1 MRILKKIV
9 LLILVLLVLIAIG
22 GLVYFKTL
30 EPSYEGELA
39 LKNLQ
44 SETTVHFDEYGIPH
58 IYAENQ
64 EDAMVALGYVH
75 AQDRLWQMELMR
87 RIAPGRL
94 SEIFGVDM
102 IKNDKFFKSLG
113 IEEAAKKSIKKLDTT
128 NDVYKYA
135 TAYLNGINQFIE
147 NGATPIEFTLI
158 GIDKEPY
165 EIKDVYNILGYIS
178 FSFAM
183 AHKTDPLLSA
193 LNEKLGPEY
202 LKELNIDINPNTTL
216 IKNSKESIENFE
228 QLVSGVQDIIEN
240 SPIPPFI
247 GSNSWVISPNKTNTG
262 SVLFANDPHIG
273 FSQPSVWYEAHIS
286 TPNYELYGYHLA
298 GVPFPLLGH
307 NRNYA
312 YGLTMFENDDI
323 DFYKEEIHATDSN
336 KYKTPN
342 GYETF
347 TTSTKT
353 IKVKDA
359 EDITIEVRNSRH
371 GPIVNDVIDE
381 ISQTDPLSM
390 SWIYTKLDVEILGA
404 LYQISRA
411 TSKEDVKKGA
421 SMIHAP
427 GLNIMYGDAQGNVAW
442 WAAGKLYKHKPHV
455 NTKFVLDGASGEDDI
470 TEYLDFSENPQ
481 AENPKWNY
489 VYSANNQP
497 DTIANMLYP
506 GYYLPED
513 RAKRIVTLLEAKNN
527 WNKESASEM
536 INDVTSAV
544 APKNIKNLAKSINYN
559 SLTKNQQRALDILQ
573 LWDGSNTVD
582 QIAPTIYNKL
592 IYSFLKN
599 TFKDEMGETLFNQL
613 LNTHLMKRVIAD
625 QLSKESSIWWDNA
638 STTDKTETKQDI
650 LSLSFI
656 ESVKALE
663 NQLGNDIKTW
673 NWGKVHSL
681 EHQHPLGTIDALK
694 GYFNV
699 GPFPMKGAREVIDN
713 RGYLYDDSGEYK
725 ITAGPSTRRIIDFSD
740 VENSISILPTGQSG
754 NPFSKHYKDQVEMY
768 NKGEFR
774 KMKLNKNEI
783 INSSTKLTFLPNNE

>member
-1 MRILKKIV
+1 MRILKKIF
-9 LLILVLLVLIAIG
+9 LLILVLLVLTAVG

-544 APKNIKNLAKSINYN
+544 APKNIENLAKSINYN

-573 LWDGSNTVD
+573 LWDGSNTID

>member
-9 LLILVLLVLIAIG
+9 LLILVLLLLTAIG
-22 GLVYFKTL
+22 GWVYFKSL
-30 EPSYEGELA
+30 EPSYEGN
-39 LKNLQ
+39 LKLDNLQ

-58 IYAENQ
+58 IYAENE

-94 SEIFGVDM
+94 SEIFGKDM
-102 IKNDKFFKSLG
+102 LKNDKFFKSLG
-113 IEEAAKKSIKKLDTT
+113 IEEAAEKSIQKL
-128 NDVYKYA
+128 NKNSDVYKLT
-135 TAYLNGINQFIE
+135 TAYLSGINQFIE
-147 NGATPIEFTLI
+147 NGSTPIEFTLI
-158 GIDKEPY
+158 GIEKEKY
-165 EIKDVYNILGYIS
+165 EIRDVYNILGYMS

-183 AHKTDPLLSA
+183 AHKTDPLLST
-193 LNEKLGPEY
+193 LQEKLGADY

-216 IKNSKESIENFE
+216 IKNSKPSTENFE
-228 QLVSGVQDIIEN
+228 QLVSSVHNIINN

-247 GSNSWVISPNKTNTG
+247 GSNSWVISPNKTSTG

-273 FSQPSVWYEAHIS
+273 FSQPAVWYEAHIT
-286 TPNYELYGYHLA
+286 TPNYEMYGYHLA

-323 DFYKEEIHATDSN
+323 DFYKETIHPTDKN

-342 GYETF
+342 GFETY

-359 EDITIEVRNSRH
+359 AAVTIEVRSSRH
-371 GPIVNDVIDE
+371 GPIMNDVIDE
-381 ISQTDPLSM
+381 ISQTDPLAM
-390 SWIYTKLDVEILGA
+390 AWIYTKIDVEILGA
-404 LYQISRA
+404 LYEISRA

-427 GLNIMYGDAQGNVAW
+427 GLNIMYGDAKGNIAW

-470 TEYLDFSENPQ
+470 IEYLEFNENPQ
-481 AENPKWNY
+481 AENPAWNY

-497 DTIANMLYP
+497 DTIANILYP

-527 WNKESASEM
+527 WNKESSSAM
-536 INDVTSAV
+536 INDVTSSV
-544 APKNIKNLAKSINYN
+544 APDNIKEIAKTINYN

-592 IYSFLKN
+592 IYVYLKN
-599 TFKDEMGETLFNQL
+599 TFKDEMGETIFGQI

-625 QLSKESSIWWDNA
+625 QLKKENSIWWDNVT
-638 STTDKTETKQDI
+638 TTDKTELKQDI
-650 LSLSFI
+650 LNQSFI
-656 ESVKALE
+656 ESVSALE
-663 NQLGNDIKTW
+663 EQLGADIKTW
-673 NWGKVHSL
+673 NWGKVHTL
-681 EHQHPLGTIDALK
+681 EHQHPLGTVDALK
-694 GYFNV
+694 SYFNV

-740 VENSISILPTGQSG
+740 IENSISILPTGQSG
-754 NPFSKHYKDQVEMY
+754 NPFSEHYKDQVEMY
-768 NKGEFR
+768 NNGEFR
-774 KMKLNKNEI
+774 KMKMNKDEI
-783 INSSTKLTFLPNNE
+783 IKSSTKLTILPKNE